1 MQKSKE
7 YVTENIPVEIVREV
21 FDTFK
26 EKICSGKIECR
37 SLTVEINDETWA
49 YDSIKDFFENIPK
62 ADHLI
67 FDVHAKDF
75 STGFRISGRTEHLEC
90 SVYHDQRDK
99 IVSIFNILDKIKSPP
114 PETHSKKN
122 RPLSKNKTY
131 YSTNFPVELI
141 KNAYNEFI
149 NRLNPSLEI
158 DFPLVLD
165 LNLSDEHWSF
175 NSLDEFF
182 LLLPNSIK
190 FRLDLYTQN
199 KRLILSGDKKS
210 LEVSLD
216 LNSRDEIESIFK
228 IFDNERERYKIEI
241 SSAPIK
247 IFIGHGHDS
256 QWRDLKDH
264 LHELHGFNVTAY
276 EIGPRAGLS
285 VKEVL
290 EEMLDK
296 SSFALLVLTGEDLHT
311 DGGFHARENVIHEVG
326 LFQGRLNFRR
336 AIILL
341 EEGVQEFSNILG
353 INQIRFSKGNI
364 KETFGDIL
372 ATIKREFDTE

>member
-7 YVTENIPVEIVREV
+7 YDIEKIPDEIIREV
-21 FDTFK
+21 FETFK
-26 EKICSGKIECR
+26 EKICPGKIECR

-49 YDSIKDFFENIPK
+49 YDSINDFFENIPK

-67 FDVHAKDF
+67 LDVHAKDF
-75 STGFRISGRTEHLEC
+75 STGFRISGRSEHLEC
-90 SVYHDQRDK
+90 SVYHKQRDK
-99 IVSIFNILDKIKSPP
+99 IVSIFNILDKIKLPP
-114 PETHSKKN
+114 PEIQTKKN
-122 RPLSKNKTY
+122 RPLSKTKTY
-131 YSTNFPVELI
+131 YSTNFPVKLI

-149 NRLNPSLEI
+149 DKLNPSLNI
-158 DFPLVLD
+158 DFPLM
-165 LNLSDEHWSF
+165 LNLNIGDEHWSY

-182 LLLPNSIK
+182 LLLPNSSQ
-190 FRLDLYTQN
+190 FHLDLYTQN
-199 KRLILSGDKKS
+199 KRLILHGDKKF
-210 LEVSLD
+210 LEVSVD
-216 LNSRDEIESIFK
+216 LNSRDEIEAIFK
-228 IFDNERERYKIEI
+228 IFDNERERYKVEM

-296 SSFALLVLTGEDLHT
+296 TSFALLVLTGEDLHT
-311 DGGFHARENVIHEVG
+311 NGGFHARENVIHEVG
-326 LFQGRLNFRR
+326 LFQGRLNFRK

-341 EEGVQEFSNILG
+341 EEGVHEFSNILG
-353 INQIRFSKGNI
+353 INQIRFTKGNI